1 MYTSRFL
8 PRRRLVAATLLLA
21 AAPLQGCLVA
31 AVGTA
36 VVGGYYIGKDQ
47 RSADQIAKDAAIT
60 AQVKSLLIAEP
71 GIRALDIN
79 VDTANGHV
87 RLAGTVANDAQRATA
102 ERLASKVAGV
112 KSVTNELK
120 TK

>member
-1 MYTSRFL
+1 MHTSRFL
-8 PRRRLVAATLLLA
+8 PRRRLVAAALLLA

-36 VVGGYYIGKDQ
+36 AVGGYYIGKDQ

-87 RLAGTVANDAQRATA
+87 RLAGTVASDTQRATA
-102 ERLASKVAGV
+102 ERLAHKAAGV